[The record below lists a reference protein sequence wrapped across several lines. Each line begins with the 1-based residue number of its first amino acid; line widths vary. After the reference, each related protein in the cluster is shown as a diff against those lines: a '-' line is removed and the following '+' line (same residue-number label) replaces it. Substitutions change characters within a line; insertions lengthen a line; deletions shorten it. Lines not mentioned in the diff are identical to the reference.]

1 MNIFQKL
8 SLPKKIDEQAE
19 MIEAYYLK
27 VQNHYNSSYLGTI
40 IAFGLTES
48 EAKIAGINR
57 PIDIEDFNRHGEL
70 ECNIVHKRLLEF
82 EKIKTYSWSKER
94 REQERVVQRLPLYE
108 EEQRNPFT
116 STHIIPVRPVRFQP
130 TRPFG
135 VFDDKIDEFKWY
147 AHVRE
152 QKKATSQWIR
162 TTGQKNV
169 IVFKPY
175 TAKKYL
181 EMMNDYVP
189 LFLKFR
195 EMNFEAYGKYYN
207 SKWEKIESFIKPR
220 CNELQDGY
228 IIEREKLY

>member
-27 VQNHYNSSYLGTI
+27 IQNHYNSSYLGTI

-48 EAKIAGINR
+48 EAKMVGINR
-57 PIDIEDFNRHGEL
+57 PVDIEDFNRHGEL
-70 ECNIVHKRLLEF
+70 VNIYERLLRF
-82 EKIKTYSWSKER
+82 EKIKTHSWSKER

-108 EEQRNPFT
+108 EENRHPLDAA
-116 STHIIPVRPVRFQP
+116 IPVRPVRFQP

-135 VFDDKIDEFKWY
+135 VFDDKIDNFKWY

-162 TTGQKNV
+162 TTGQKSV
-169 IVFKPY
+169 IVFKLY

-207 SKWEKIESFIKPR
+207 SQWEKIESFIKPR

>member
-27 VQNHYNSSYLGTI
+27 VQNHYKNSYLGTI

-48 EAKIAGINR
+48 EARMIGVNR
-57 PIDIEDFNRHGEL
+57 PVDIEDFDRFGVMEYNS
-70 ECNIVHKRLLEF
+70 VHKRLYYF
-82 EKIKTYSWSKER
+82 EKITSHSWTRER
-94 REQERVVQRLPLYE
+94 RENERITQRLPLYE
-108 EEQRNPFT
+108 EENRNSHLGFVP
-116 STHIIPVRPVRFQP
+116 PVRPVRFQP

-147 AHVRE
+147 AQVRE

-162 TTGQKNV
+162 TIGQKSV

-175 TAKKYL
+175 TSKKYL
-181 EMMNDYVP
+181 EMMNDYIP
-189 LFLKFR
+189 LFLKFK

-207 SKWEKIESFIKPR
+207 ERWERIESFLKPR
-220 CNELQDGY
+220 CEELQNGY

>member
-48 EAKIAGINR
+48 EAKMVGINR
-57 PIDIEDFNRHGEL
+57 PVDIEDFNRHGEL
-70 ECNIVHKRLLEF
+70 VNIYERLLRF
-82 EKIKTYSWSKER
+82 EKIKTHSWSKER
-94 REQERVVQRLPLYE
+94 REQERVIQRLPLYE
-108 EEQRNPFT
+108 EENRHPLDAA
-116 STHIIPVRPVRFQP
+116 IPVRPVRFQP

-135 VFDDKIDEFKWY
+135 VFDDKIDNFKWY

-162 TTGQKNV
+162 TTGQKSV

-207 SKWEKIESFIKPR
+207 SQWEKIESFIKPR

-228 IIEREKLY
+228 IIERGKLY